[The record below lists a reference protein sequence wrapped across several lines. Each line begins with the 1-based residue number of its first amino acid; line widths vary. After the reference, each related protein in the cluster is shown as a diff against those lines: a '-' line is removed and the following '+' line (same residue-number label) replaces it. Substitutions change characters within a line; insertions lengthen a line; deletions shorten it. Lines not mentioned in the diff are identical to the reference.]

1 MNHISELFNFKPP
14 LRLIVTTKCNG
25 RCGFCHREGA
35 DNLKDMDMDII
46 KECADI
52 ADKLSLPNICIT
64 GGEPSLRTE
73 LPYIINNIK
82 ALYNGKISLTS
93 NGYKLLDYVD
103 KINNKIYKLNLS
115 FTSFDDAI
123 SHQYQKVDSS
133 IIKTIISNF
142 PAEKINLNLVL
153 VKDNYLEIHKIIDYC
168 MSNNFSLDIMFELQ
182 GHDEN
187 LYINILKK
195 LHLPFVPYIDLRGIP
210 KLVIYENGKCKI
222 CIKHPWLS
230 SLVVRN
236 ACSICKHECYE
247 HICAVRVYS
256 DKTVSP
262 CLNKANLFNTNYLK
276 KNIEDAYKFI
286 DESYI

>member
-25 RCGFCHREGA
+25 RCGFCHKEGA
-35 DNLKDMDMDII
+35 DNLKDMDMEVI

-52 ADKLSLPNICIT
+52 AAKISLPNICIT
-64 GGEPSLRTE
+64 GGEPSLRTD

-82 ALYNGKISLTS
+82 SIYNGNISLTS
-93 NGYKLLDYVD
+93 NGCNLLDYID
-103 KINNKIYKLNLS
+103 QINNKIYKLNLS
-115 FTSFDDAI
+115 FTSFNDVI
-123 SHQYQKVDSS
+123 SHKYQKVNSN

-153 VKDNYLEIHKIIDYC
+153 VKDNYLEIRQIIDYC
-168 MSNNFSLDIMFELQ
+168 MSNNYSLDIMFELQ
-182 GHDEN
+182 SHDEN
-187 LYINILKK
+187 LYINILKE
-195 LHLPFVPYIDLRGIP
+195 LRLPFVPYIDLRGIP

-236 ACSICKHECYE
+236 ACNACKHECYE

-262 CLNKANLFNTNYLK
+262 CLNKVNLFSTKYLQ

-286 DESYI
+286 DDSYI